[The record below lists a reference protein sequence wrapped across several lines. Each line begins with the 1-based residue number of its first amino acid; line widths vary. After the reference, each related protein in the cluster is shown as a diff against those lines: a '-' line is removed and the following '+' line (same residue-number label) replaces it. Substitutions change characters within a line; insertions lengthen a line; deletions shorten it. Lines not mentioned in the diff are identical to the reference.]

1 MAIGAPRVMAR
12 LAAASKRF
20 RMSGGSNFRP
30 SDFRDARSTAIL
42 APFTPGAAMNRFVTN
57 FLVVAALAG
66 GPVSAAPCKLSDLQ
80 WMAGV
85 WRNADGGA
93 QTEERWSVAPGGRL
107 MGSSWTLHADR
118 PGGVIE
124 ALTIQDDGAGVA
136 MRLRHFD
143 ATLDHAREAQDAPM
157 VFVASDCGANSVVFD
172 GQGAQMGEHM
182 TYRRSGDDLLWTGDF
197 LHGGQPVHVEVH
209 SQKTAQ

>member
-1 MAIGAPRVMAR
+1 
-12 LAAASKRF
+12 
-20 RMSGGSNFRP
+20 
-30 SDFRDARSTAIL
+30 
-42 APFTPGAAMNRFVTN
+42 MNRFVTN
-57 FLVVAALAG
+57 LMAVAALTVAG
-66 GPVSAAPCKLSDLQ
+66 SASAAPCKLSDLQ

-85 WRNADGGA
+85 WRNAEGGA
-93 QTEERWSVAPGGRL
+93 QTEERWTLASGGRL

-143 ATLDHAREAQDAPM
+143 ATLYHAREAQDAPM
-157 VFVASDCGANSVVFD
+157 VFIASDCGAASVVFD
-172 GQGAQMGEHM
+172 GQGTQIGEHM
-182 TYRRSGDDLLWTGDF
+182 TYRRTGDDLLWIGDF

-209 SQKTAQ
+209 SSRVTERAFLPPSP